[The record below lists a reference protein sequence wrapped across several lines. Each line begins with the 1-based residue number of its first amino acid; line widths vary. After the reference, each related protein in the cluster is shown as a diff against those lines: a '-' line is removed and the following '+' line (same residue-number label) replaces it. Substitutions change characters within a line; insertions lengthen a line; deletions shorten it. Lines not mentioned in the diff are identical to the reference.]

1 MTTKQK
7 VIRLNPE
14 KEINYLRKQ
23 DLTIEEIRESSLF
36 NGLSDEEIIPV
47 RETFLEM
54 CHTLFETFRNEAVQ
68 LESEKNK
75 HHISTGQIIELNPSK
90 SKAA

>member
-14 KEINYLRKQ
+14 KEINYLRKH
-23 DLTIEEIRESSLF
+23 DLTNEEIRESPVF
-36 NGLSDEEIIPV
+36 NSQTDEGIDAV
-47 RETFLEM
+47 KETFLQM
-54 CHTLFETFRNEAVQ
+54 CYILWEAFEKNDIQ
-68 LESEKNK
+68 LEFEKNK
-75 HHISTGQIIELNPSK
+75 NHISKGQIIELNPFK